1 MRKTLLNTLQRW
13 LAMIFLPP
21 AALRT
26 AALVILL
33 GAQPGAATAVEL
45 LPVVASFSILGD
57 LTQRVGGEHV
67 QVYTLVGPLADAH
80 VYQSTPAD
88 VKMLA
93 RARLVVVNGLG
104 FEGWID
110 RLMQSS
116 GYRGPIVVASKGV
129 KLLDKEAGPGGQH
142 RGHDHAADVD
152 PHAWQDL
159 AQARHYVD
167 NIAAALAQV
176 DPANEAAYQANAAA
190 LKQEIDTLDAEIRA
204 SLSRLPAERRV
215 VVSSHDAFGYFARA
229 YGIRFLAPVGVSTD
243 AQPSAAAVAAIIRQI
258 RQEKIPAMFIEN
270 VSDRRLLE
278 RISAESGARIGGIL
292 YSDSLSTAGTAAASY
307 LGMMR
312 ENAKTLAAALA
323 D

>member
-1 MRKTLLNTLQRW
+1 MRKPFLNVLQRW
-13 LAMIFLPP
+13 LATVFLRP
-21 AALRT
+21 APLLT

-33 GAQPGAATAVEL
+33 GAQPGRASAAEL

-80 VYQSTPAD
+80 VYQPTPAD
-88 VKMLA
+88 VKKLA

-110 RLMQSS
+110 RLIMSS
-116 GYRGPIVVASKGV
+116 GYRGLIVVASKGV
-129 KLLDKEAGPGGQH
+129 NVLQKEAAHTGKH
-142 RGHDHAADVD
+142 RSHDHPADVD

-159 AQARHYVD
+159 AQARYYVD

-176 DPANEAAYQANAAA
+176 DPANKVSYQANAAA
-190 LKQEIDTLDAEIRA
+190 LRREIDVLDSEIRS
-204 SLSRLPAERRV
+204 SLSKLPVERRV

-229 YGIRFLAPVGVSTD
+229 YGIRFLAPVGLSTD
-243 AQPSAAAVAAIIRQI
+243 AQPSAAAVGGIIRQI
-258 RQEKIPAMFIEN
+258 RREKIPAMFIEN
-270 VSDRRLLE
+270 VSDARLLE
-278 RISAESGARIGGIL
+278 RISAESGARIGGVL
-292 YSDSLSTAGTAAASY
+292 YSDSLAAPGTAADSY

-312 ENAKTLAAALA
+312 ANAKTLATALA